1 MELGTWNAPEGRS
14 CKPMIDLQHQE
25 LSNDP
30 VGSDDRATF
39 SEIARWI
46 SVVALLVCLILA
58 YAWSRNEILNIH
70 YQMERLKKESNEL
83 REINATLRAEHSSL
97 INPDNVYREASK
109 LGLVNSNRA
118 EVRILNSDIATHKP
132 TAQVVA
138 QSALQKKILHE

>member
-1 MELGTWNAPEGRS
+1 
-14 CKPMIDLQHQE
+14 MIDLQHQE
-25 LSNDP
+25 LSNYP

-58 YAWSRNEILNIH
+58 YAWSRNEILNVH
-70 YQMERLKKESNEL
+70 YQMERLRKESNEL

-97 INPDNVYREASK
+97 INPESVYREASK
-109 LGLVNSNRA
+109 LGLVGSNST
-118 EVRILNSDIATHKP
+118 EVRILNSDIAILKP

>member
-1 MELGTWNAPEGRS
+1 
-14 CKPMIDLQHQE
+14 MIDLQHQE
-25 LSNDP
+25 LSNYP

-58 YAWSRNEILNIH
+58 YAWSRNQILNIH
-70 YQMERLKKESNEL
+70 YQMERLRKESNEL

-97 INPDNVYREASK
+97 INPENVYREASK

-118 EVRILNSDIATHKP
+118 EVRILNSDVATLKP
-132 TAQVVA
+132 TARVVA
-138 QSALQKKILHE
+138 QSALEKKILHE

>member
-1 MELGTWNAPEGRS
+1 
-14 CKPMIDLQHQE
+14 MIDLQHQE
-25 LSNDP
+25 LSNYP

-58 YAWSRNEILNIH
+58 YAWSRNEILNVH
-70 YQMERLKKESNEL
+70 YQMERLRKESNEL

-97 INPDNVYREASK
+97 TNPESVYREASK
-109 LGLVNSNRA
+109 LGLVGSNRA
-118 EVRILNSDIATHKP
+118 EVRILNSDIATLKP

>member
-1 MELGTWNAPEGRS
+1 
-14 CKPMIDLQHQE
+14 MIDLQHQE
-25 LSNDP
+25 LSNYP

-58 YAWSRNEILNIH
+58 YAWSRNEILNVH
-70 YQMERLKKESNEL
+70 YQMERLRKESNEL

-97 INPDNVYREASK
+97 IDPESVYREASK
-109 LGLVNSNRA
+109 LGLVGSNRA
-118 EVRILNSDIATHKP
+118 EVRILNSDIVILKP

>member
-1 MELGTWNAPEGRS
+1 
-14 CKPMIDLQHQE
+14 MIDLQHQE
-25 LSNDP
+25 LSNYP

-58 YAWSRNEILNIH
+58 YAWSRNEILNVH
-70 YQMERLKKESNEL
+70 YQMERLRKESNEL

-97 INPDNVYREASK
+97 INPESVYREASK
-109 LGLVNSNRA
+109 LGLVGSNRA
-118 EVRILNSDIATHKP
+118 EVRILNSDIVTLKP

>member
-1 MELGTWNAPEGRS
+1 
-14 CKPMIDLQHQE
+14 MIDLQHQE
-25 LSNDP
+25 LSNYP

-58 YAWSRNEILNIH
+58 YAWSRNQILNIH
-70 YQMERLKKESNEL
+70 YQMERLRKESNEL

-97 INPDNVYREASK
+97 INPENVYREASK

-118 EVRILNSDIATHKP
+118 EVRILNSDVATLKP
-132 TAQVVA
+132 NARVVA
-138 QSALQKKILHE
+138 QSALEKKILHE

>member
-1 MELGTWNAPEGRS
+1 
-14 CKPMIDLQHQE
+14 MIDLQHQE
-25 LSNDP
+25 LSNYP

-58 YAWSRNEILNIH
+58 YAWSRNEILNVH
-70 YQMERLKKESNEL
+70 YQMERLRKESNEL

-97 INPDNVYREASK
+97 INPESVYREASK
-109 LGLVNSNRA
+109 LGLVGSNRA
-118 EVRILNSDIATHKP
+118 EVRILNSDIVILKP